1 MYKKRGKMAGKS
13 KKPGIKKLQINLTNR
28 WLYTLIV
35 FFSLIVIGVFVYAT
49 TPNPGHDITQ
59 IAPPSVCSAD
69 QFLKWTTSGWAC
81 EAVSG
86 EVGIG
91 GSGTANYIPKF
102 TAATTVGNSVIYETA
117 GNVGINT
124 TSPTYELDVNGY
136 VNARAFIGDG
146 RGLMNIIV
154 KVTQTN
160 DVCDDSN
167 DGLLRYRS
175 SYCSG
180 DDNRSSSLGICMRT
194 GDSSYA
200 WQILKTSTWI
210 DTSCDIDGCPP
221 GQTYYE
227 CRWEAEP
234 GCYYS
239 EPYGCYFPACF
250 LSGTKVLMADGSYK
264 EIQDIQSDNLVAS
277 YDLINSAPAVSRV
290 EQLLIHPDTEG
301 GYLIINNKL
310 EVTAN
315 HNMWVVNRQLWQQMH
330 FINIGDILL
339 DSDGK
344 EVIIYSIDKI
354 KGTNTVYNLQLE
366 GDYNN
371 YFTEDILIHNV
382 KVNGDFLP

>member
-1 MYKKRGKMAGKS
+1 MAGKS
-13 KKPGIKKLQINLTNR
+13 NKLKIKKLQINLTNR

-35 FFSLIVIGVFVYAT
+35 FFSLIVIGIFVYAA

-59 IAPPSVCSAD
+59 IGEPDGCGAD
-69 QFLKWTTSGWAC
+69 QFLKWTGSSWTC

-102 TAATTVGNSVIYETA
+102 TGATTVGNSVIYETA

-124 TSPTYELDVNGY
+124 TSPTYDLDVNGY
-136 VNARAFIGDG
+136 VNANAFIGDG

-160 DVCDDSN
+160 DVCDDNN

-180 DDNRSSSLGICMRT
+180 DDTRSSSLDVCMRA
-194 GDSSYA
+194 GDSSYS
-200 WQILKTSTWI
+200 WYILKTSVWT
-210 DTSCDIDGCPP
+210 DTSCDTDGCPP

-234 GCYYS
+234 GCYDY

-264 EIQDIQSDNLVAS
+264 EIQDIQSGNFVAS
-277 YDLINSAPAVSRV
+277 YDLINNAPAISRV
-290 EQLLIHPDTEG
+290 KQLLIHPDTGG

-315 HNMWVVNRQLWQQMH
+315 HNMWVVNRQLWQQMR

-354 KGTNTVYNLQLE
+354 KSTNTVYNLQLE

-371 YFTEDILIHNV
+371 YFAEDTLVHNL